1 MPMYE
6 YRCNKCGEI
15 FEELVSSDDEKVPCP
30 KCGSTETE
38 KLLSACAS
46 HTKGGAVSTTSVTSA
61 NGSRM
66 LRRQLRLLRRLRSLG
81 GLTACPNSSSPP
93 AEASLPSGR
102 PGMSVTALWPWNR
115 ALK

>member
-61 NGSRM
+61 NGSSAPVRTSENM
-66 LRRQLRLLRRLRSLG
+66 PMRKPMPMMARSL
-81 GLTACPNSSSPP
+81 SSHSQSV
-93 AEASLPSGR
+93 ALAARLSG
-102 PGMSVTALWPWNR
+102 
-115 ALK
+115 

>member
-61 NGSRM
+61 NGS
-66 LRRQLRLLRRLRSLG
+66 SGCSGCSG
-81 GLTACPNSSSPP
+81 GSC
-93 AEASLPSGR
+93 ASCG
-102 PGMSVTALWPWNR
+102 GCAN
-115 ALK
+115 

>member
-46 HTKGGAVSTTSVTSA
+46 HT
-61 NGSRM
+61 
-66 LRRQLRLLRRLRSLG
+66 
-81 GLTACPNSSSPP
+81 
-93 AEASLPSGR
+93 
-102 PGMSVTALWPWNR
+102 
-115 ALK
+115 